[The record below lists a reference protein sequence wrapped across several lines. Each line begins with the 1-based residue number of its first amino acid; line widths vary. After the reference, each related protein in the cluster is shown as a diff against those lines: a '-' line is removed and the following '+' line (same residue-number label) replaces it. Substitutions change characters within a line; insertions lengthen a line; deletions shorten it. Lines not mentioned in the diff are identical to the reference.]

1 MSQRKRFLAPL
12 TAVASAL
19 ILAGC
24 AGSGGSS
31 LSNGDGS
38 SSGAGDN
45 DSGAEQTAQGA
56 STATSGTGETVSTA
70 GEEMKAMDMPVGGEV
85 TSGTGEVLIA
95 SSDMFDAFAEGLDEG
110 VGNYRQNDNFL
121 GTTFAAGSKGLG
133 ESGDVV
139 VASGEMI
146 ESMNGMPVF
155 MQVDESSGAVTAL
168 GGTVSDLGVKVT
180 DAGDRFAAEFS
191 DDTTIGKGTAQLSAV
206 VQPVMMQTEDGIGY
220 VGDAL
225 LIGPV
230 ASEMLDRSAALF
242 IKGAGVV
249 GAADPRLSGPEKMMT
264 GGAQMVSG
272 GGKLLTAGGEPGD
285 PPGFDSLKPGD
296 IDGMKA
302 GLGPVGDSV
311 SMLGGAISQV
321 ETPVGGEVT
330 SGTGEVL
337 VQAGASISALDFS
350 GSGQLAGALDGS
362 ASISNVLQAPIE
374 QLSDTLTAGQLDAS
388 GLEGATASSDDQDT
402 SLSGATDG
410 IEDVV
415 DDGQESLSRVVGGL
429 TGGSL

>member
-1 MSQRKRFLAPL
+1 
-12 TAVASAL
+12 
-19 ILAGC
+19 
-24 AGSGGSS
+24 
-31 LSNGDGS
+31 
-38 SSGAGDN
+38 
-45 DSGAEQTAQGA
+45 
-56 STATSGTGETVSTA
+56 
-70 GEEMKAMDMPVGGEV
+70 
-85 TSGTGEVLIA
+85 
-95 SSDMFDAFAEGLDEG
+95 MFDAFAGGLDEG
-110 VGNYRQNDNFL
+110 LGNYRENDNFL

-139 VASGEMI
+139 VASGEMV

-206 VQPVMMQTEDGIGY
+206 VQPVMMQTEDGVGY
-220 VGDAL
+220 AGDAL

-230 ASEMLDRSAALF
+230 ASKMLDQSAALF
-242 IKGAGVV
+242 IKGAGVA

-272 GGKLLTAGGEPGD
+272 GGKLLTAGGDAGN
-285 PPGFDSLKPGD
+285 PPGFDGMTPGD
-296 IDGMKA
+296 IEGMKA
-302 GLGPVGDSV
+302 GLGPVGDAV

-321 ETPVGGEVT
+321 ETPVGSEVT
-330 SGTGEVL
+330 SGAGEVL
-337 VQAGASISALDFS
+337 VQAGASISALDVS
-350 GSGQLAGALDGS
+350 GSGQLVGALDGS
-362 ASISNVLQAPIE
+362 ASISNVLQAPVE
-374 QLSDTLTAGQLDAS
+374 QLSDTLTGGHLDAG
-388 GLEGATASSDDQDT
+388 GLEGVTSTSGDQDS

-410 IEDVV
+410 IEDSV
-415 DDGQESLSRVVGGL
+415 DDGKEGLSGVVGGL